1 MDLFEEK
8 LGYHFKDRSLLEL
21 AFTHT
26 TYVFEHN
33 MGHHMSNQRLE
44 FIGDA
49 VMDLVVGEKLYELKP
64 DADEGYLSKT
74 RSIVV
79 CEASFASVA
88 RKLGIGRLLKL
99 GKGEASTGGAD
110 KESTLADAFESVIAA
125 VYFDAGFEIAKKVVL
140 ENLSDT
146 INDAMEGRLFL
157 DYKSR
162 LLEIAQKKNNQH
174 KITFEIV
181 GESGPAHMR
190 EFETEIR
197 ADRVFLARAKGHSK
211 KDSEQK
217 CAKEA
222 IEKYK
227 EIFGA

>member
-1 MDLFEEK
+1 MKKNWVITLRT
-8 LGYHFKDRSLLEL
+8 G
-21 AFTHT
+21 AFWNWPLHILHT
-26 TYVFEHN
+26 FSSTLW
-33 MGHHMSNQRLE
+33 GTICPIR
-44 FIGDA
+44 A
-49 VMDLVVGEKLYELKP
+49 
-64 DADEGYLSKT
+64 
-74 RSIVV
+74 
-79 CEASFASVA
+79 
-88 RKLGIGRLLKL
+88 GRLLKL

>member
-1 MDLFEEK
+1 MDIAISIAVTVILTIIN
-8 LGYHFKDRSLLEL
+8 GYFS
-21 AFTHT
+21 
-26 TYVFEHN
+26 
-33 MGHHMSNQRLE
+33 MSE
-44 FIGDA
+44 MA
-49 VMDLVVGEKLYELKP
+49 
-64 DADEGYLSKT
+64 LST
-74 RSIVV
+74 
-79 CEASFASVA
+79 
-88 RKLGIGRLLKL
+88 
-99 GKGEASTGGAD
+99 
-110 KESTLADAFESVIAA
+110 
-125 VYFDAGFEIAKKVVL
+125 AKKVVL